1 MRRSIFL
8 LLTVLLVGA
17 LGASCALP
25 TDSGGQAMTC
35 TDALGCVEVAADE
48 PVTVVAMHV
57 LSGPVSFFGQ
67 DSTGGIEIAIDDY
80 GDLLGREIN
89 LIFEDSQCNAEG
101 GQTAAQK
108 AAANA
113 AVVGVLGTSCSSAA
127 TAALPIIS
135 EAGLSMISS
144 ANTSPTL
151 TEPDPEKGGVW
162 QPGYYRTAH
171 NDLFQGRLA
180 GEFAYNQLGARTAAT
195 IHDGSPYANSLQ
207 QVMADVFTELGG
219 RITYQGAV
227 NVGDTEMLPILTEI
241 ATDPPDVLFYP
252 IFQPE
257 VNFVTAQI
265 KDVVGLED
273 TILMAADAAFSSDIM
288 ANTGESIL
296 GLYLT
301 SPLVQGDAYDELL
314 AKWEA
319 KFGGLPPSA
328 FHAHSYDA
336 TMMLLQAIESV
347 AQDDGTGNL
356 LIGKQ
361 AIRDALS
368 AIEGFPGITGTLA
381 CGETGDC
388 ATGEALAVYQINDM
402 EAWPPE
408 LVNSE

>member
-8 LLTVLLVGA
+8 LLTALLVGV
-17 LGASCALP
+17 LGAACAVP
-25 TDSGGQAMTC
+25 MDDGEAMAC

-48 PVTVVAMHV
+48 PVTIASMNV
-57 LSGPVSFFGQ
+57 LSGPVSFLGADQ
-67 DSTGGIEIAIDDY
+67 TGAIEIAIDDF
-80 GDLLGREIN
+80 GDLLGHEIA
-89 LIFEDSQCNAEG
+89 LISEDSQCSAEG
-101 GQTAAQK
+101 GQAAAQK
-108 AAANA
+108 VAANSS
-113 AVVGVLGTSCSSAA
+113 VVGALGTACSSAG
-127 TAALPIIS
+127 TSALPIIHQ
-135 EAGLSMISS
+135 AGLSMISAS
-144 ANTSPTL
+144 NTSPTL
-151 TEPDPEKGGVW
+151 TEPDPEMGGVW

-195 IHDGSPYANSLQ
+195 IHDGSPYADSLQ

-219 RITYQGAV
+219 RVTYQGAV

-257 VNFVTAQI
+257 VNFITAQI
-265 KDVVGLED
+265 KDVAGLED
-273 TILMAADAAFSSDIM
+273 TILMSADAAFSSDIM

-314 AKWEA
+314 AKWDA

-328 FHAHSYDA
+328 FHAHAYDA
-336 TMMLLQAIESV
+336 TLMLLQAIESV
-347 AQDDGTGNL
+347 AQDDGAGNL

-381 CGETGDC
+381 CSGTGDC

>member
-1 MRRSIFL
+1 MRRLVL
-8 LLTVLLVGA
+8 LLTALLVGT
-17 LGASCALP
+17 LGAACAVP
-25 TDSGGQAMTC
+25 VDGGEAMEC

-48 PVTVVAMHV
+48 PVTIVAMHV

-67 DSTGGIEIAIDDY
+67 DSTGGIEIAIEDY
-80 GDLLGREIN
+80 GDLLGHEIN

-113 AVVGVLGTSCSSAA
+113 SVVGVLGTSCSSAA
-127 TAALPIIS
+127 TAALPIIH

-151 TEPDPEKGGVW
+151 TEADPAAGGVW

-171 NDLFQGRLA
+171 NDLFQGLLA
-180 GEFAYNQLGARTAAT
+180 GEFAFNQLGARTAAT
-195 IHDGSPYANSLQ
+195 IHDGSPYAASLQ
-207 QVMADVFTELGG
+207 QVMADTFTELGG
-219 RITYQGAV
+219 RVTYQGAV

-241 ATDPPDVLFYP
+241 ATDPPDILFYP

-257 VNFVTAQI
+257 VNFVTDQI
-265 KDVVGLED
+265 QGVSGLGD

-301 SPLVQGDAYDELL
+301 SPLVVGDTYDELL

-319 KFGGLPPSA
+319 KYGSLPPSA

-336 TMMLLQAIESV
+336 AMMLFQVIEAV
-347 AQDDGTGNL
+347 AQDDGAGNL

-361 AIRDALS
+361 AIRDGLS
-368 AIEGFPGITGTLA
+368 AIEGFPGITGSLT
-381 CGETGDC
+381 CNDTGDC
-388 ATGEALAVYQINDM
+388 ATGEALGVYQINDM

-408 LVNSE
+408 IVYPE

>member
-1 MRRSIFL
+1 MRRSILL

-17 LGASCALP
+17 LGAACAVP
-25 TDSGGQAMTC
+25 MADGEAMEC

-48 PVTVVAMHV
+48 AVTIASMNV
-57 LSGPVSFFGQ
+57 LSGPVSFLGLDQ
-67 DSTGGIEIAIDDY
+67 TGAIEIAIDDF
-80 GDLLGREIN
+80 GDLLGHEIA
-89 LIFEDSQCNAEG
+89 LVSEDSQCSAEG
-101 GQTAAQK
+101 GQSAAQK
-108 AAANA
+108 VAANSSVA
-113 AVVGVLGTSCSSAA
+113 GALGTACSSAG
-127 TAALPIIS
+127 TAALPIIH
-135 EAGLSMISS
+135 EAGLSMISAS
-144 ANTSPTL
+144 NTSPTL
-151 TEPDPEKGGVW
+151 TEPNPENGGVW

-195 IHDGSPYANSLQ
+195 IHDGSPYADSLQ

-241 ATDPPDVLFYP
+241 ATDPPDILFYP

-265 KDVVGLED
+265 KDVAGLED
-273 TILMAADAAFSSDIM
+273 TILMSADAAFSSDIM
-288 ANTGESIL
+288 VNTGEAIL

-314 AKWEA
+314 AKWDA
-319 KFGGLPPSA
+319 KFGGSPPSA
-328 FHAHSYDA
+328 FHAHAYDA
-336 TMMLLQAIESV
+336 TLMLLQAIESV
-347 AQDDGTGNL
+347 AQDDGAGNL

-368 AIEGFPGITGTLA
+368 AIESFPGITGTLA

-408 LVNSE
+408 LVDSE